1 MPSLRLELPQ
11 LRLRQWRGNVVDD
24 LEIDAALGEQRKR
37 GARLAATR
45 IMVDFGFHRSKCKV
59 WAVRLEPRQRLD
71 AGGAGGYGSG
81 DVGSLRYNNDKM
93 FRALLTLSALG
104 VAGCVSA
111 PPVQE
116 MSDARQAISAAEQ
129 ADAGRLAADTLAD
142 ARRFLEDAE
151 RQIQEEAYGPARM
164 NAVRAK
170 NRAVQALRSTQPRA
184 GADD

>member
-1 MPSLRLELPQ
+1 
-11 LRLRQWRGNVVDD
+11 
-24 LEIDAALGEQRKR
+24 
-37 GARLAATR
+37 
-45 IMVDFGFHRSKCKV
+45 
-59 WAVRLEPRQRLD
+59 
-71 AGGAGGYGSG
+71 
-81 DVGSLRYNNDKM
+81 M

-129 ADAGRLAADTLAD
+129 ADAGTLAADTLAD

-170 NRAVQALRSTQPRA
+170 NRGVQALRSTQPRA